1 MNAEKPDIVVVD
13 DNLDNLR
20 ILSDMLRNHGYT
32 PRPAASGTLALDA
45 VKASP
50 PVLILLD
57 IMMPETDGFEV
68 CRQLKSGNE
77 TRDIPVIFITALD
90 QLENKVRAFAAGGV
104 DYITKPFQEA
114 EVMARIN
121 THVGL
126 VRAKEHLRETE
137 ARMQKL
143 RKYESLVRM
152 AGAVAHRFNNDL
164 QAVLGN
170 LEMAVTDCASEG
182 SAPQT
187 LTAAMRS
194 AEKAA
199 GIARLMVTY
208 TGKIRGD
215 KESMDLGNW
224 CQDNLA
230 ELNALMGSHQTLD
243 CRWRHP
249 APVISADAGQIR
261 QMVTAL
267 LQNARE
273 ATGKN
278 TTTIELFFDTVSP
291 DAILQQNRFP
301 VDWVPENRKYACIRV
316 KDAGC
321 GIAETD
327 TEKIFD
333 PFFTT
338 HFTGRGLGLSLV
350 LGIAMAHG
358 GSVVVESRPGA
369 GSTFQVYLPAA
380 RDPKA

>member
-68 CRQLKSGNE
+68 CRQLKSGNK

-126 VRAKEHLRETE
+126 RAKEHLRETE

-143 RKYESLVRM
+143 QKYESLVRM

-170 LEMAVTDCASEG
+170 LEMAVTDCTSEG
-182 SAPQT
+182 STPQT

-199 GIARLMVTY
+199 GISRLMVTY

-215 KESMDLGNW
+215 KEQMDLGRW

-230 ELNALMGSHQTLD
+230 EINALMGSHPVID
-243 CRWRHP
+243 FRWRHP
-249 APVISADAGQIR
+249 GPVISADAGQIR

-278 TTTIELFFDTVSP
+278 KTTIALSIDTVSP

-301 VDWVPENRKYACIRV
+301 VDWVPENRQYACIRV

-327 TEKIFD
+327 MEKIFD

-350 LGIAMAHG
+350 LGIAMAHA
-358 GSVVVESRPGA
+358 GSVTVESRPAA

-380 RDPKA
+380 REPKD